1 MAEGYLMKRPEDFVM
16 PRGRRDSREGTV
28 QAYQGREAQRPE
40 GIQEGDA
47 DREEIELR
55 EFPRLHEKKRCG
67 DAPLWC
73 RDEEGDGACNLPKP
87 DETARAGVFPSP
99 QARDQGVLR
108 SCVPRKG
115 RVFSRSVPRRGVR
128 TERAFFTL
136 TVRNLDDAASHLAVW
151 LIRTYQV
158 MFSAFLGRCCRFFPT
173 CSSYAILSIQRF
185 GIGVGLWLTV
195 RRLIKCHPFHS
206 GGYDPVPEANRN
218 S

>member
-1 MAEGYLMKRPEDFVM
+1 MAEGYLMKGPEDLVM

-28 QAYQGREAQRPE
+28 QAYQGREAQGPE

-47 DREEIELR
+47 NGEENELR
-55 EFPRLHEKKRCG
+55 EFPRLHEKKRCWK
-67 DAPLWC
+67 APLRC
-73 RDEEGDGACNLPKP
+73 RDEEGDRSCNLPKP

-108 SCVPRKG
+108 DCVPREG
-115 RVFSRSVPRRGVR
+115 GVSSRSIPGRGVG
-128 TERAFFTL
+128 TEKAFFIL
-136 TVRNLDDAASHLAVW
+136 TARNLDRAASYLAVW
-151 LIRTYQV
+151 LIRIYQITLSI
-158 MFSAFLGRCCRFFPT
+158 FFGRCCRFFPT

-185 GIGVGLWLTV
+185 GIGVGLWLAA
-195 RRLIKCHPFHS
+195 RRLVKCHPFHS